1 MSGQRKSQT
10 ESLQTRGWFLICF
23 GASRTWLP
31 TLIPLPSWGLHVSS
45 ATRVLWIL
53 HCIKPSR
60 TTLSPPVAVSCVS
73 SLHLP
78 LHGLHSHTLFAGLSL
93 IPSCPA
99 CCCQSHS
106 LFILSICSM
115 QDTSGTCQAHNT
127 GLITLLGVGH
137 TLFVPCR
144 TCFCVVNYV

>member
-31 TLIPLPSWGLHVSS
+31 TLIPLPSWGLHMSS

-60 TTLSPPVAVSCVS
+60 TPLSPSVLAWVTQPHRLCWSVSDPFLSCM
-73 SLHLP
+73 LLP
-78 LHGLHSHTLFAGLSL
+78 KSFSIYLEYLLYARHICYVPGAQHWTDHTSWCRAHTL
-93 IPSCPA
+93 
-99 CCCQSHS
+99 
-106 LFILSICSM
+106 CSM
-115 QDTSGTCQAHNT
+115 QD
-127 GLITLLGVGH
+127 LL
-137 TLFVPCR
+137 LCS
-144 TCFCVVNYV
+144 